1 MLGHQCHFYRLGLDR
16 IIRCPLH
23 FYRYI
28 KGISCCKSLNL
39 FLTHLD
45 LACYKISY
53 LAESVWAVFRRAKP
67 SGLIQIFFHLIWSE
81 KSANLY
87 LLPLILSCRSD
98 IRPPRL
104 FWGCW
109 AASAPPQVRQG
120 RSLPVSRKIAEHF
133 PRVNCCDPQ
142 GYFLLREGDLTGNR
156 LHACCWVQI
165 TDQRSFL

>member
-1 MLGHQCHFYRLGLDR
+1 MSFLSVRLR
-16 IIRCPLH
+16 SYYPMSTA

-28 KGISCCKSLNL
+28 KGISCWKSLNS

-53 LAESVWAVFRRAKP
+53 LTESVWAVFRRAKP

-87 LLPLILSCRSD
+87 LLPLILSCLSD
-98 IRPPRL
+98 IGPPRL
-104 FWGCW
+104 FWGCR

-120 RSLPVSRKIAEHF
+120 RSLPVSRKMPEHF
-133 PRVNCCDPQ
+133 PRDPQ
-142 GYFLLREGDLTGNR
+142 GYFLLREGDLTSNR
-156 LHACCWVQI
+156 LHACYSVQI